1 LAANDKMNLP
11 AIFNKYRGDI
21 ESALRSAL
29 PGGNPVLDRMLRY
42 HMGWIDQTGHS
53 TQGNSGKALRPTLCL
68 FACQATSGDY
78 HPALPAAV
86 AIELVHNFSLIHD
99 DIQDGDKERRHQPTL
114 WWLWGKPQA
123 IHAGIAMRIQASLAL
138 SRLSNGAVPTFR
150 LLRANQLLDERCL
163 EMIEGQYLDI
173 SYESRLDITV
183 AAYLDMI
190 SKKTGA
196 LIGCSL
202 EMGALVGGAD
212 DTVTSRFH
220 SCGSKLGLAFQ
231 IRDDMLGIWGD
242 PRLVG
247 KPLASD
253 IRRKKKSLPVVYA
266 LQQAKGRQR
275 AELGK
280 IYRSTDVGDSEV
292 NQVLA
297 IMDKLEAQDYAWQ
310 MARRYQQEALAEL
323 KELALS
329 QADQHLFVEVADFLV
344 ERNY

>member
-1 LAANDKMNLP
+1 VNLP
-11 AIFNKYRGDI
+11 AIFECYRSDI

-29 PGGNPVLDRMLRY
+29 PASDLAMGHMLCY
-42 HMGWIDQTGHS
+42 HMGWVDQIGRS
-53 TQGNSGKALRPTLCL
+53 AQGNSGKALRPTLCL

-78 HPALPAAV
+78 HPALPAAA

-123 IHAGIAMRIQASLAL
+123 IQAGVAMRIMASLTL
-138 SRLSNGAVPTFR
+138 SRPANGAAPPSR

-173 SYESRLDITV
+173 SYENRLDITV
-183 AAYLDMI
+183 DAYLDMI

-202 EMGALVGGAD
+202 ELGALLGGAD
-212 DTVTSRFH
+212 DALTSRFH
-220 SCGSKLGLAFQ
+220 SCGCKLGLAFQ

-242 PRLVG
+242 PRLTG

-253 IRRKKKSLPVVYA
+253 IRRKKKSLPVVYVF
-266 LQQAKGRQR
+266 QQARGRQC
-275 AELGK
+275 AKLED
-280 IYRSTDVGDSEV
+280 IYRSTEVGDSEV
-292 NQVLA
+292 NKVLA
-297 IMDKLEAQDYAWQ
+297 IMDELKAQDYVWQ
-310 MARRYQQEALAEL
+310 MARCYQQEALADM
-323 KELALS
+323 KALS
-329 QADQHLFVEVADFLV
+329 FSQTDRHLFTEVADFLV